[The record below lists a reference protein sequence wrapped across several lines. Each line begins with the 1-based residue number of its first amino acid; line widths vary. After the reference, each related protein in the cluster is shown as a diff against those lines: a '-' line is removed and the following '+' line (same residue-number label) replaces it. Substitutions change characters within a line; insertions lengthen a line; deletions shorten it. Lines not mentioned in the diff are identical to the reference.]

1 MNQTLVVDYTS
12 NPGTLDLV
20 ETVEVAAYGIFQ
32 NIQQPLVYYNN
43 SQLTIVP
50 VLATNYSIG
59 SDGTEMT
66 FTTRQGITF
75 SNGDPF
81 NAYCVW
87 YTYYRAALMNG
98 PGTYEYSV
106 GLDLSGVTADQ
117 LNQFNSSLNIPPAS
131 LLPVITNSSHAV
143 WVPNPNEIHF
153 RLVAPYPDLLGI
165 MTNAVV
171 VDPRANSLHGGVVVN
186 QPNSW
191 ANLNPI
197 GTGPF
202 VLKSWIQGSSVTLEA
217 NPTYW
222 GGPGHGV
229 FPKPSLSTVVIR
241 FVTSGTTRE
250 EDIRTGAAQ
259 VVAVDSTRVAA
270 INGTEGVV
278 IPHFGVS
285 NTYYIIPLDVKR
297 YPLNITRVREAVV
310 HAINWDE
317 INRIVYSEL
326 LFPSAGAVP
335 YGILGYNSSLKPYSY
350 DPALASSLLAEAGF
364 PNGRG
369 LPTLSF
375 YYATDY
381 SESYQLAQ
389 VVQANLAA
397 VGINVVL
404 KGLANSQLV
413 SLNYSTPPDSPD
425 YPMLQWEIYNWFP
438 LPSVYAEPLF
448 SGNPNVGFENYGAY
462 NNTEVTNLLLQ
473 ARTELNTTRRA
484 QLYMEASNI
493 IYNDYAVYFVGNVK
507 DYFVQQFFVFR
518 DNVHG
523 YYYNS
528 AFAQLDFSTMYLS

>member
-1 MNQTLVVDYTS
+1 
-12 NPGTLDLV
+12 LDLV
-20 ETVEVAAYGIFQ
+20 ETIDVPAYGIFQ

-43 SQLTIVP
+43 SQLTVVP
-50 VLATNYSIG
+50 VLATNYSIS
-59 SDGTEMT
+59 SDGMEMT
-66 FTTRQGITF
+66 FNTRPGITF

-117 LNQFNSSLNIPPAS
+117 LNQFNSTSNMPPAS
-131 LLPVITNSSHAV
+131 LLPVITNSSNAI

-171 VDPRANSLHGGVVVN
+171 VDPSAISLHGGVVVN

-202 VLKSWIQGSSVTLEA
+202 VLTSWIQGSSITLQA

-229 FPKPSLSTVVIR
+229 FPQPKLSKVVIR

-259 VVAVDSTRVAA
+259 VVAIDSTRISV
-270 INGTEGVV
+270 INGTQGVV
-278 IPHFGVS
+278 LPHFGVS
-285 NTYYIIPLDVKR
+285 NTYAMIPLDVQQ
-297 YPLNITRVREAVV
+297 YPLNITQVREAVV
-310 HAINWDE
+310 HAIDFDE
-317 INRIVYSEL
+317 INRIVYSGQ
-326 LFPSAGAVP
+326 LFPTAGSVP
-335 YGILGYNSSLKPYSY
+335 YGIVGYNSSLKPYSY
-350 DPALASSLLAEAGF
+350 DPALASNLLAQAGF
-364 PNGRG
+364 PNGTG
-369 LPTLSF
+369 LPSLSF

-381 SESYQLAQ
+381 PESYQLAQ

-397 VGINVVL
+397 VGIHVAL
-404 KGLANSQLV
+404 KGLANSQLA
-413 SLNYSTPPDSPD
+413 SLDYSTSPSSPD
-425 YPMLQWEIYNWFP
+425 HPALQWLTYTWFP

-448 SGNPNVGFENYGAY
+448 SGDPNVGFNNFGGY
-462 NNTEVTNLLLQ
+462 NNTQVTNLLYQ
-473 ARTELNTTRRA
+473 ARTELDTTRRA

-493 IYNDYAVYFVGNVK
+493 IYNDYAFYFEGNVK
-507 DYFVQQFFVFR
+507 NLFVEQFFAFR

-528 AFAQLDFSTMYLS
+528 AFAQLDFSTIYLS